1 MNNYKQIAE
10 KHGISADQV
19 KDLKLGMF
27 EIWGHVAYDWFE
39 LFGGEDEAY
48 SAYDSEAAM
57 IAEATIDANRVLDYT
72 DADLS
77 WLYKSRNP
85 IQIAKDAWN
94 CSW

>member
-1 MNNYKQIAE
+1 MLLMT
-10 KHGISADQV
+10 GSS
-19 KDLKLGMF
+19 F
-27 EIWGHVAYDWFE
+27 SVAKM
-39 LFGGEDEAY
+39 
-48 SAYDSEAAM
+48 SEAAM

-77 WLYKSRNP
+77 WLYKSGNP